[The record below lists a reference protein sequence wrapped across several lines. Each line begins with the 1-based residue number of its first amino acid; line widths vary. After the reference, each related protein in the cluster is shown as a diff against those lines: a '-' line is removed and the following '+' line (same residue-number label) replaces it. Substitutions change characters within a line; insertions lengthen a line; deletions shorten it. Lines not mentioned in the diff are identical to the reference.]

1 MAPNS
6 YYMAFKSE
14 ETNEYT
20 NSSERFDETNQL
32 HKKNFYSSLKD
43 EHIGDEDYEE
53 AMKVWNEFE
62 MENIVDYHDLC
73 LKTF

>member
-1 MAPNS
+1 MWQLNGKLVSLEKNKFYTKWSVAPNS

-32 HKKNFYSSLKD
+32 HKKTST
-43 EHIGDEDYEE
+43 
-53 AMKVWNEFE
+53 AP
-62 MENIVDYHDLC
+62 
-73 LKTF
+73 